1 MGFNINKVGRTEIT
15 LCGEFP
21 KEVATGLFE
30 KVTKNRLASMEYE
43 YDPEADKTTLKL
55 FPCVIQ
61 NVESEVTINGKTD
74 VCHERRLVLI
84 GEIPAFVDIVESYWC
99 PIRSKA
105 KRSKKDLR
113 LIVMYPP
120 KLVSTPF
127 GENATELGFIADGR
141 CDNVVSALDEAATAM
156 RDKLQLICKD
166 MNPALMS
173 SAHLLDE
180 ISMDMA
186 DEIHKLEDDAT
197 AERLAKMGLRKFDTD
212 DMIFGGAKTVPSAR

>member
-1 MGFNINKVGRTEIT
+1 MGFNINKVSRTEIS
-15 LCGEFP
+15 LFGEFP
-21 KEVATGLFE
+21 KEMATRLFE
-30 KVTKNRLASMEYE
+30 KVAKSRLASMEYE
-43 YDPEADKTTLKL
+43 YDSEADKTTLKL

-61 NVESEVTINGKTD
+61 NVESEVTVGGKTD
-74 VCHERRLVLI
+74 TCHERRLVLI
-84 GEIPAFVDIVESYWC
+84 GEIPASVNIVQRYWC

-105 KRSKKDLR
+105 KRSKKDLG

-120 KLVSTPF
+120 RRVSTPF

-141 CDNVVSALDEAATAM
+141 CKNVVSALDEAATAM

-166 MNPALMS
+166 INPALMS

-186 DEIHKLEDDAT
+186 DEIHVLEDDVI

-212 DMIFGGAKTVPSAR
+212 DMIFGEEEAVPSAR